1 MNEITIITHW
11 LKAFTMGAIMFF
23 ALSSLGFNTSVS
35 FLAAF
40 IPFLL
45 GGLNVM
51 SSLAYSATAIAFIIC
66 VLSFMFPD
74 LLNTIS
80 ALLGEGLSEF
90 DLDPGSNKDDEITK

>member
-1 MNEITIITHW
+1 MNEIAIIIHW

-51 SSLAYSATAIAFIIC
+51 SSLAYSSTAIAFIIC
-66 VLSFMFPD
+66 VLSLMFPD
-74 LLNTIS
+74 FLNAITT
-80 ALLGEGLSEF
+80 LLGEELFEL
-90 DLDPGSNKDDEITK
+90 DLNLGSNKDDEITK